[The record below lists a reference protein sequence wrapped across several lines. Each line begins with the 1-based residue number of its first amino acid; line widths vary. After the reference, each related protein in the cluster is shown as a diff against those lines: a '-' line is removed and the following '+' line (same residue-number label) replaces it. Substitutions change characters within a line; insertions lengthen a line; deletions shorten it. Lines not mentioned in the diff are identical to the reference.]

1 MLALLPLYA
10 APSEPVV
17 VGLVDALNTADAAKI
32 ESFLKQHG
40 SPAMADTRFAA
51 QVRATVAPSVPY
63 KIIAHLDKD
72 AAHWRTRVED
82 RNATRFD
89 LTVGFE
95 SSKIIGFRITP
106 VTLPEPS
113 WATLSELAHRIQ
125 RESRVP
131 MIAMASET
139 STELRITGA
148 PSPPIDTLWHIGSI
162 GKSITASIIA
172 RLIEQGKLDWNT
184 TVAAALPGQKMSPEH
199 AKITLHEL
207 MRHQSGLPA
216 HSTFTGSEFAK
227 IIGDAIDAQ
236 ALRKRFVDLMLSE
249 PLGEK
254 RFRYSNAGYALLGY
268 IAETVSGVPFEKLAE
283 REVFIPLGLKTAQAG
298 SDGEAEAHV
307 QGHLPGQPPRPH
319 TLDER
324 LGRMI
329 GPAGDYW
336 MSVQDLVRYGRAHL
350 DGLNGKGTWLKP
362 ATIAKLHEPD
372 GSYACGW
379 VVAGKLHHHN
389 GSNGTFVAEI
399 ALDRE
404 HDRVL
409 VAIINQGHPE
419 PNPALRA
426 IQAMLAKKP

>member
-1 MLALLPLYA
+1 MLAVLLLLA
-10 APSEPVV
+10 GPSEPVV
-17 VGLVDALNTADAAKI
+17 VGLLNALNTADVAKI
-32 ESFLKQHG
+32 EAFLRQQG
-40 SPAMADTRFAA
+40 SPAMADPRFVA
-51 QVRATVAPSVPY
+51 QVRATVASSVPY

-72 AAHWRTRVED
+72 ATHWRTRVED
-82 RNATRFD
+82 RNAMRFD

-95 SSKIIGFRITP
+95 SNKIIGFRITP
-106 VTLPEPS
+106 VTLPEPA
-113 WATLSELAHRIQ
+113 WTTLSELAHRIQ

-131 MIAMASET
+131 MIAMASEAP
-139 STELRITGA
+139 SELRITGA
-148 PSPPIDTLWHIGSI
+148 PNPPIDTLWHIGSI
-162 GKSITASIIA
+162 GKSITASVIA

-184 TVAAALPGQKMSPEH
+184 TVGAALPAQKMSPEH

-216 HSTFTGSEFAK
+216 HTTFTGPEFAK
-227 IIGDAIDAQ
+227 IIGDATDAQ
-236 ALRKRFVDLMLSE
+236 ALRKRFVDLLLSE

-254 RFRYSNAGYALLGY
+254 RFRYSNAGYMLLGY
-268 IAETVSGVPFEKLAE
+268 IAETITGVPFEKLAE
-283 REVFIPLGLKTAQAG
+283 REVFIPLGLKSAQAG

-319 TLDER
+319 TLDAR

-336 MSVQDLVRYGRAHL
+336 MSIEDLVRYGRAHL
-350 DGLNGKGTWLKP
+350 DGLNGKGNWLKP
-362 ATIAKLHEPD
+362 ATIAKLHDPE
-372 GSYACGW
+372 GTYACGW
-379 VVAGKLHHHN
+379 VIAPKLHHHN

-399 ALDRE
+399 ALDLE

-419 PNPALRA
+419 PSPALRA